1 MKLQYLAQ
9 VNKLLEDYDFQDK
22 YKVLLELEEQISNLE
37 LNGQVNANLLISE
50 FGTPAEYVRELIGT
64 YDLTKDVNTT
74 SKNTSITD
82 TDELISA
89 TQTELTHGKLE
100 DSNEDELEI
109 NSIEQNTEN
118 SSKSN
123 STNNSSTTDNTQN
136 NDGAAQATQSK
147 SENKA
152 AKLPVKVIFII
163 ITILFYLFGFIV
175 LATTIVA
182 ALGLLMFIDAQTA
195 ISLFLGILAMLISI
209 ALSISFIKNL
219 IYSIIDKNMKT
230 VRLIITFILIIVFAF
245 VSKIMLS
252 STMETVSIFATTHMD
267 AVQNLFYQY
276 NVDTSNVDWS
286 NLSLGEVTT
295 LFGDVI
301 RAVL

>member
-37 LNGQVNANLLISE
+37 LNGQVNAQLLISE
-50 FGTPAEYVRELIGT
+50 FGTPSEYVRELIGT
-64 YDLTKDVNTT
+64 YDLTKDVKAT
-74 SKNTSITD
+74 SQNTSITD
-82 TDELISA
+82 TDELMSA
-89 TQTELTHGKLE
+89 TQTNLEHGQIDSKNE
-100 DSNEDELEI
+100 DDELEI
-109 NSIEQNTEN
+109 NSVDQNNTN

-123 STNNSSTTDNTQN
+123 DTSQN
-136 NDGAAQATQSK
+136 NTDIPAQRNDHSNKAK
-147 SENKA
+147 SENKT
-152 AKLPVKVIFII
+152 AKMTVKIIFVI
-163 ITILFYLFGFIV
+163 ITILFYLLGFII
-175 LATTIVA
+175 LAVAIVA

-195 ISLFLGILAMLISI
+195 ISLFLGILFMLISI

-219 IYSIIDKNMKT
+219 LYSIIDRNMKT
-230 VRLIITFILIIVFAF
+230 VRLIIIFILIIVFAF
-245 VSKIMLS
+245 ISKIMLS
-252 STMETVSIFATTHMD
+252 STLETVSIFATNHMD

-286 NLSLGEVTT
+286 NLSLGDVTS

>member
-37 LNGQVNANLLISE
+37 LNGQVNAQLLISE

-64 YDLTKDVNTT
+64 YDLTKDITAT
-74 SKNTSITD
+74 SQNTSITD
-82 TDELISA
+82 TDELMSA
-89 TQTELTHGKLE
+89 TQTNLE
-100 DSNEDELEI
+100 HAQIDSTNKADDLEI
-109 NSIEQNTEN
+109 NSVDKNITD

-123 STNNSSTTDNTQN
+123 DTSQN
-136 NDGAAQATQSK
+136 NTDTPAQSNDQSYKAK

-152 AKLPVKVIFII
+152 AKMPVKIIFVI
-163 ITILFYLFGFIV
+163 ITILFYLFGFII
-175 LATTIVA
+175 LAVTIVA

-195 ISLFLGILAMLISI
+195 ISLFLAILFMLISI
-209 ALSISFIKNL
+209 ALGISFIKNL

-245 VSKIMLS
+245 ISKIMLS
-252 STMETVSIFATTHMD
+252 STLETVSIFATTHMD